1 MWIILFLQASRRYH
15 PLLCHPWLERG
26 KKSALL
32 YFLRD
37 LSMKHNTGK
46 RLYLHSSRESGSNID
61 WPQSGSLS
69 SNSHSGPPQLGTCH
83 YYVLLPF
90 IHSLPRPHVFPF
102 LCFFACLSFFLP
114 FSPLPLFLSSTCL
127 AFSLEVL
134 PACPHVLQFYP
145 NLLHETTQQV
155 ALEVCFSHQSSQG
168 VSISQKGWAASC
180 KIKSLLGWPV
190 TLRGSG
196 HLYSC

>member
-1 MWIILFLQASRRYH
+1 MWIILFLQAGRRYH

-46 RLYLHSSRESGSNID
+46 RLYLHSSRESGANID

-102 LCFFACLSFFLP
+102 LCLSLLLPPILPTPSLSLFYLSCLFVGGT
-114 FSPLPLFLSSTCL
+114 TCL
-127 AFSLEVL
+127 PPCPPVL
-134 PACPHVLQFYP
+134 PKPTAQ
-145 NLLHETTQQV
+145 NNSTSGTGGLL
-155 ALEVCFSHQSSQG
+155 
-168 VSISQKGWAASC
+168 
-180 KIKSLLGWPV
+180 
-190 TLRGSG
+190 
-196 HLYSC
+196 